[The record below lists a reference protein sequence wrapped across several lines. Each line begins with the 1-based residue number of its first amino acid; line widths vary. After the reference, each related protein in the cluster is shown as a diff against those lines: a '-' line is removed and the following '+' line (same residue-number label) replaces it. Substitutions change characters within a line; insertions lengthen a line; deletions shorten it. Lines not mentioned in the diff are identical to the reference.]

1 MQKIKG
7 NIIIAY
13 YKDGWHQAKN
23 STLNF
28 YVENGY
34 VIRGTM
40 GENIDYKPVYPYY
53 YNKKLKCYEKI
64 TPKAYYGVLNKIT
77 WM

>member
-1 MQKIKG
+1 M
-7 NIIIAY
+7 AY

-53 YNKKLKCYEKI
+53 YNKKLKCYEK
-64 TPKAYYGVLNKIT
+64 KKRKYNYDRKSRRLYYTKEKQYLY
-77 WM
+77 